1 MNKAEINIIIRDKYW
16 IHGNEKSL
24 VFDNQETEETLF
36 ELSWPEIFEACRYY
50 FVSSETQPRK
60 KKGV

>member
-1 MNKAEINIIIRDKYW
+1 MNKAEINILIKDKYW

-36 ELSWPEIFEACRYY
+36 ELSWPEIFSACRNYY
-50 FVSSETQPRK
+50 GGGKEV
-60 KKGV
+60 